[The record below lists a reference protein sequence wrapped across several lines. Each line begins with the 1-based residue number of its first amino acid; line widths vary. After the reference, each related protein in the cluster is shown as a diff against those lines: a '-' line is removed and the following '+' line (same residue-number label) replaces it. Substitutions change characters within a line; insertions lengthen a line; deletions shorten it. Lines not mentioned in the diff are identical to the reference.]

1 MNVKKSTSLFLALLL
16 LVSNIGMAFNVH
28 YCGDSI
34 AAISLHSELLSLTE
48 PDGCC
53 EKTAVVEKDSCCK
66 DKVVHFEKKSD
77 NATVKI
83 VLFDY
88 FGSFLSACATS
99 SSFCYNTSFS
109 KSGSQRFLCCYQCA
123 SALPI
128 IPSIHFLRLIFVY
141 LISLKF
147 YKQLSFEHFFP
158 YVQFCVR
165 DSSWLPK

>member
-1 MNVKKSTSLFLALLL
+1 

-83 VLFDY
+83 VLFDI
-88 FGSFLSACATS
+88 SAPFLVPVQQVPVFATTPH
-99 SSFCYNTSFS
+99 FQKTVVNDFYVVINAPP
-109 KSGSQRFLCCYQCA
+109 LYQ
-123 SALPI
+123 LY
-128 IPSIHFLRLIFVY
+128 HQYIFY
-141 LISLKF
+141 A
-147 YKQLSFEHFFP
+147 
-158 YVQFCVR
+158 
-165 DSSWLPK
+165 

>member
-83 VLFDY
+83 VLFDI
-88 FGSFLSACATS
+88 SAPFLVPVQHVPVFARTLHFQKAVVND
-99 SSFCYNTSFS
+99 FYVAINAPP
-109 KSGSQRFLCCYQCA
+109 LYQ
-123 SALPI
+123 LY
-128 IPSIHFLRLIFVY
+128 HQYIFY
-141 LISLKF
+141 A
-147 YKQLSFEHFFP
+147 
-158 YVQFCVR
+158 
-165 DSSWLPK
+165 